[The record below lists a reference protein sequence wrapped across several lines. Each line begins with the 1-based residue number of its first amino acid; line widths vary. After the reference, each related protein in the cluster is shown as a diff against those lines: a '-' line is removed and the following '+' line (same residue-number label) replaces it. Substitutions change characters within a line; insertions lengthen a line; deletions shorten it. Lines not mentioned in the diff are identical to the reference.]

1 MSKLP
6 PPSDTP
12 RVFMNVGTLSGLDVL
27 TFGKI
32 APGATVQLKDGSTGQ
47 VISVKGRRL
56 TLRGVIPGSAE
67 VRLDDASI
75 TTVANGDIAT
85 VLHEAQ
91 PPVVGASDGDA
102 SSVSGSRVPRPAGV

>member
-32 APGATVQLKDGSTGQ
+32 APGGTVELKDGSTGQ
-47 VISVKGRRL
+47 VISVNGRRL
-56 TLRGVIPGSAE
+56 TRHGVIPGSAE
-67 VRLDDASI
+67 IRLNDGSI
-75 TTVANGDIAT
+75 TTASNEDIAT
-85 VLHEAQ
+85 VLREA
-91 PPVVGASDGDA
+91 PPSSTASADGVP
-102 SSVSGSRVPRPAGV
+102 SPVSGAPRPAGV

>member
-27 TFGKI
+27 RFGTV
-32 APGATVQLKDGSTGQ
+32 APGATVELKNGSVGH

-56 TLRGVIPGSAE
+56 TLHGVIPGSTE
-67 VRLDDASI
+67 IRLDDGSIVTAS
-75 TTVANGDIAT
+75 NGDIAT
-85 VLHEAQ
+85 VLHEA
-91 PPVVGASDGDA
+91 PPPAVAAPDA
-102 SSVSGSRVPRPAGV
+102 EPAPVSGSGAARPVGV